1 MCKFLKVGESPTT
14 AQKTVFP
21 GSWNIMES
29 SKRPSKYYLYINF
42 LAKKRPYFSSQNR
55 NFLVAQNKNFSVI
68 SKCHLSITF
77 LSQKKQSIS
86 HFRKV
91 QNDNFSVISKHQTS
105 INFFGSKIPYFLPRK
120 IQNKGS
126 LAASKRCSMLK
137 KISLVFFCCFFF
149 FLFFFFFFFFLRTEM

>member
-1 MCKFLKVGESPTT
+1 
-14 AQKTVFP
+14 
-21 GSWNIMES
+21 MES

-42 LAKKRPYFSSQNR
+42 LAKKRPYFSSPNVQNR

-105 INFFGSKIPYFLPRK
+105 INFFGSKIPYFLPRR

-137 KISLVFFCCFFF
+137 KISYGFLLLLLFFC
-149 FLFFFFFFFFLRTEM
+149 LFFFFFFFFLYVI